1 MSDETK
7 PKLFRDLRTTEVCQ
21 LKTREFKGEAGTQAI
36 PYVEYASGR
45 TRDLEAGEE
54 KQFGEIVAETV
65 EASTAPATES
75 ETV

>member
-1 MSDETK
+1 MSDEIK

-21 LKTREFKGEAGTQAI
+21 LKTREFKSKEGTQAI

-54 KQFGEIVAETV
+54 KQFEEIV
-65 EASTAPATES
+65 EAAPATEP